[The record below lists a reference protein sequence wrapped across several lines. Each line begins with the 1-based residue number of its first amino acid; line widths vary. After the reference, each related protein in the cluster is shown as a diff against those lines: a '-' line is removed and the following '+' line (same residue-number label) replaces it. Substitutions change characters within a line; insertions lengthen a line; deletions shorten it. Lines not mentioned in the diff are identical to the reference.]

1 MARDIRRKT
10 QSYLVVI
17 LGSFFFISLVALSSF
32 LARTPLNS
40 YNGVVSAIQLTV
52 CLVMVFLEDRREGL
66 IASTILL
73 LTSMVVVLNSFFR
86 FGNLNALSGF
96 ANNVVYLIILFIV
109 SNANHKRQK
118 MIVTDSLTG
127 VANSRGLYA
136 IMRRLMENNRPFHV
150 VTINLMNY
158 RLINDNYGH
167 EYADKLI
174 QMISKDMQSILG
186 KKGVVT
192 RLSGAE
198 FVLVVFG
205 EHEVSVIANHILEYI
220 REKKTVTMH
229 GMQRESFLTAHA
241 GVASFPK
248 DAAQSDALLKCAD
261 MALRYAIS
269 QKTASA
275 CIYDKNVFDYED
287 RREQVEQMIRKGLSD
302 ELFYMV
308 YQPQFKAKDKTLRGF
323 ESLIRLKT
331 KDGDI
336 ISPGEF
342 IPVAEKSSLIQ
353 RIDDY
358 VLRKVMKE
366 TRDWVVKNPSVIV
379 SVNISSGN
387 VSSEH
392 FIEKVKDYLE
402 ETQFPAKNLE
412 IEITEY
418 SMVRSVDTTIQNIEA
433 LKELGVQI
441 ALDDFGTGYTSLS
454 YLAKMPINLLKIDK
468 SLVDDIETNTK
479 SRDFFNAIVSMGHM
493 MGCEVIS
500 EGVEE
505 EGQLSYVR
513 EYNCD
518 LVQGYIWSKPL
529 SYEDA
534 GALITE

>member
-10 QSYLVVI
+10 QSYLVLI
-17 LGSFFFISLVALSSF
+17 LGSFFFIALMVLSNILS
-32 LARTPLNS
+32 RTPLNS
-40 YNGVVSAIQLTV
+40 YNGVLNAIQLTI
-52 CLVMVFLEDRREGL
+52 CLVMVFLEEKREGL
-66 IASTILL
+66 IASSILL
-73 LTSMVVVLNSFFR
+73 ITSMGVVLNAYIR
-86 FGNLNALSGF
+86 LGNINALAGL
-96 ANNVVYLIILFIV
+96 ANSTVYLILLYVV
-109 SNANHKRQK
+109 SNANHKRLK

-136 IMRRLMENNRPFHV
+136 IMRRLKENNKHFYV
-150 VTINLMNY
+150 VTLNLMNY

-167 EYADKLI
+167 EYADQLI
-174 QMISKDMQSILG
+174 QMISKDMQNILG
-186 KKGVVT
+186 KKGIVT

-198 FVLVVFG
+198 FVLVVYG
-205 EHEVSVIANHILEYI
+205 EHDVSIVANHILDYI
-220 REKKTVTMH
+220 REKKTIQMH
-229 GMQRESFLTAHA
+229 GMQRESFITAHA
-241 GVASFPK
+241 GIASFPE
-248 DAAQSDALLKCAD
+248 DASHSDELLKCAD